1 MIVLDTHAWIW
12 FAADNRLLSDAA
24 VDAIRT
30 ADRIG
35 VAAISVWEVAMLCAK
50 GRLHVVPNVR
60 EWTSAALRLDR
71 VELLPLSPE
80 VAALSTELPLHG
92 DPADRII
99 VATALVAGGQLV
111 TKDDRLRQSG
121 IVPCVW

>member
-24 VDAIRT
+24 VDAIRA

-50 GRLHVVPNVR
+50 GRLQVVPNVR

-80 VAALSTELPLHG
+80 VAALSTELALHG

>member
-1 MIVLDTHAWIW
+1 VIVLDTHAWIW

-24 VDAIRT
+24 VDAIRA

-50 GRLHVVPNVR
+50 GRLQVVPNVR

-80 VAALSTELPLHG
+80 VAALSTELALHG